1 MLTRGL
7 ARRRQECARGQVR
20 GRSRQP
26 DHAQDF
32 RCRVRIPDK
41 RRQLGIHVNQKRDL
55 LEAVRGI
62 STIPTI
68 PTVLEKIT
76 LLLQNPQT
84 SAEEIGRAI
93 TTDQSLA
100 SKVLKLVNSA
110 FYGFPGKISTITH
123 AVVILGFSTIKNIVL
138 TASIFDVFRK
148 KGHRYAGFDMEKFW
162 FHSIACGAASQSVA
176 KFIGSSEREE
186 AFIAGLIHDV
196 GKIIECQYLEKEFT
210 QIVRETQQKNQLFFD
225 SEKQLFEVTHQ
236 EIGGLLCQSWNLP
249 ENLQNAVKYH
259 HNPSKSR
266 SHYLTT
272 AIVHCADILVRAM
285 DLGNGGDNK
294 IPRMSDQVWQSLGLE
309 NLSLQSLLENVN
321 DEVEK
326 TTIFMQ
332 I

>member
-1 MLTRGL
+1 MN
-7 ARRRQECARGQVR
+7 E
-20 GRSRQP
+20 
-26 DHAQDF
+26 
-32 RCRVRIPDK
+32 
-41 RRQLGIHVNQKRDL
+41 KRDL
-55 LEAVRGI
+55 LATVR
-62 STIPTI
+62 SVTTIPTI

-84 SAEEIGRAI
+84 SAEEIGKAI

-110 FYGFPGKISTITH
+110 FYGFPGRISTITH

-148 KGHRYAGFDMEKFW
+148 KGQKLAGFDMEKFW
-162 FHSIACGAASQSVA
+162 LHSIACGAASQSLA

-186 AFIAGLIHDV
+186 CFIAGLIHDV
-196 GKIIECQYLEKEFT
+196 GKIILCQYLTKEFT
-210 QIVRETQQKNQLFFD
+210 QVVRETHQKNQLFYD
-225 SEKQLFEVTHQ
+225 TEKELFEVTHQ
-236 EIGGLLCQSWNLP
+236 EIGGVLCESWNLP
-249 ENLQNAVKYH
+249 ENLQNSVRYH
-259 HNPSKSR
+259 HIPSKNR

-294 IPRMSDQVWQSLGLE
+294 IPSMNDQVWQNLGLE
-309 NLSLQSLLENVN
+309 NLSLSSLLESIN